1 MNDQGLVDSD
11 HHLVPKKKKRAA
23 CVSAPEAGYD
33 FFCVYSRRHLR
44 VTKQFHFPLPSIFVH
59 ADYEGGGGGGG
70 VYDKKLRKIK
80 ILVWQLKSY
89 A

>member
-11 HHLVPKKKKRAA
+11 HHLVPKKKRAA

-59 ADYEGGGGGGG
+59 ADYGG
-70 VYDKKLRKIK
+70 VFFMIKSYVKLRS
-80 ILVWQLKSY
+80 WYGS
-89 A
+89 

>member
-11 HHLVPKKKKRAA
+11 HHLVPKKKKEQLVYLHRKR
-23 CVSAPEAGYD
+23 D
-33 FFCVYSRRHLR
+33 MIFFCVYSRRHLR

-59 ADYEGGGGGGG
+59 ADYEGGGGG